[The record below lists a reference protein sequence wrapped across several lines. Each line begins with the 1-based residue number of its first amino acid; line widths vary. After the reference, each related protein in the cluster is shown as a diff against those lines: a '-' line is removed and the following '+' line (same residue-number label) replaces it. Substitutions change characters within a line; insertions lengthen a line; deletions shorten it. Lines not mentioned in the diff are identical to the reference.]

1 MVRGTDMGHS
11 QIRVYNYNTSEK
23 ITSFEAH
30 PDYIR
35 AIVVHPTQPFV
46 LTASDDM
53 TIKLWDWEKG
63 WKNVRVFEG
72 NSRMSATTWTVPR
85 RNADSAPRLCY
96 VPGHQ
101 PQGHKYL
108 RLSLLGQDR
117 SEPSS
122 AHLVSSL
129 TPEQSR
135 YGAWGPLLPI
145 SNWKHMRPRASTMW
159 ITTPTATSRIS
170 LPPQTT

>member
-1 MVRGTDMGHS
+1 MGKHADDGFDS
-11 QIRVYNYNTSEK
+11 QIRVHNYNTSEK

-35 AIVVHPTQPFV
+35 AIAVHPTQPFV

-72 NSRMSATTWTVPR
+72 NSRMFSRFCNRRSGRLTTW
-85 RNADSAPRLCY
+85 NRLRD

-101 PQGHKYL
+101 SQGHQHI
-108 RLSLLGQDR
+108 RFGVFR
-117 SEPSS
+117 
-122 AHLVSSL
+122 
-129 TPEQSR
+129 
-135 YGAWGPLLPI
+135 
-145 SNWKHMRPRASTMW
+145 
-159 ITTPTATSRIS
+159 
-170 LPPQTT
+170 

>member
-1 MVRGTDMGHS
+1 MGYS

-72 NSRMSATTWTVPR
+72 NSRMWMTGGLSKP
-85 RNADSAPRLCY
+85 RNADR
-96 VPGHQ
+96 VQ
-101 PQGHKYL
+101 
-108 RLSLLGQDR
+108 
-117 SEPSS
+117 
-122 AHLVSSL
+122 
-129 TPEQSR
+129 
-135 YGAWGPLLPI
+135 
-145 SNWKHMRPRASTMW
+145 
-159 ITTPTATSRIS
+159 IT
-170 LPPQTT
+170 